1 MPCRSSPR
9 DPDLRL
15 WGAQFY
21 KVNGTQLRSPIRQ
34 RRKPCLQRHSQ
45 TGSLPPD
52 AVPRHASPGL
62 RHPPRSP
69 QRLGLPNLAQSRAAR
84 LAGGRPGGAA
94 RAHRR
99 ARGGACDLPRGRPGL
114 GAGGWR
120 IKSPQGAPGGPLALL
135 CRGAQPSP
143 DLQILPVSSCLL
155 RSPVCLLLSVLSFLL
170 FLAGGQ
176 ASRSSEEWGDP
187 MDKSAQWVGHNL
199 LPHWTSA
206 HHVRGVGSR
215 LHEWRELWQ
224 AGVWVL
230 GL

>member
-1 MPCRSSPR
+1 MPAEALADRILATRRCPPPCVSGTPSP
-9 DPDLRL
+9 PTLP
-15 WGAQFY
+15 AAP
-21 KVNGTQLRSPIRQ
+21 GTSQLGP
-34 RRKPCLQRHSQ
+34 
-45 TGSLPPD
+45 
-52 AVPRHASPGL
+52 VPSCAPGWW
-62 RHPPRSP
+62 P
-69 QRLGLPNLAQSRAAR
+69 
-84 LAGGRPGGAA
+84 AGR
-94 RAHRR
+94 
-99 ARGGACDLPRGRPGL
+99 ACDLPRGRPGL